1 MGRPAEV
8 AVKFTVPFV
17 GEISGTWRPDD
28 AERKAAWELYVE
40 LITRVSVI
48 ELGPAEGVL
57 REALSSHY
65 TLFHTTREIL
75 RRYGPDVAPRSRQ
88 GEITFGSLAVTVLN
102 AVVRPLLTRWHP
114 ALAEH
119 EATRPAGVAPRV
131 HEQEWEHEAELRE
144 QLRVSRQALAELARV
159 LAEVAGAADL
169 LVPRT
174 PRPPNQRGGGRRKRR
189 APVVGQR
196 GIRVSGGRFSTDL
209 GRTVSAS
216 ATHVRAR
223 HPMKLCGDRVLGS
236 VTQFRARDVTGDTGS
251 P

>member
-48 ELGPAEGVL
+48 ELGPAEGIL

-119 EATRPAGVAPRV
+119 EAARPAGVAPQM

-144 QLRVSRQALAELARV
+144 QLRVSRQALADLARV

-169 LVPRT
+169 LVPRP

-189 APVVGQR
+189 APVAGQR
-196 GIRVSGGRFSTDL
+196 GACVRGRCFSVDL
-209 GRTVSAS
+209 GRTVSES
-216 ATHVRAR
+216 AAHVRVR
-223 HPMKLCGDRVLGS
+223 RPM
-236 VTQFRARDVTGDTGS
+236 QAA
-251 P
+251 

>member
-8 AVKFTVPFV
+8 AVKFSVPFV

-40 LITRVSVI
+40 LITRVSVV
-48 ELGPAEGVL
+48 ELGPSEGVL
-57 REALSSHY
+57 REALSSQY
-65 TLFHTTREIL
+65 TLFHTTRDIL

-119 EATRPAGVAPRV
+119 EAARPPGVAPQQ
-131 HEQEWEHEAELRE
+131 HEQAWEHEAELRQ
-144 QLRVSRQALAELARV
+144 QLSLARHTLTNLARV

-169 LVPRT
+169 LPPTPPRI
-174 PRPPNQRGGGRRKRR
+174 PNQAGGGGLRKRR
-189 APVVGQR
+189 CRLTHERHSHVGSGRRSPVVADSHLRPSFRTPPRPRAGTC
-196 GIRVSGGRFSTDL
+196 GAGTHSPGTCGGSL
-209 GRTVSAS
+209 V
-216 ATHVRAR
+216 
-223 HPMKLCGDRVLGS
+223 
-236 VTQFRARDVTGDTGS
+236 
-251 P
+251 

>member
-1 MGRPAEV
+1 MGRRPAEV

-17 GEISGTWRPDD
+17 GEISGIWRPDD

-48 ELGPAEGVL
+48 ELGPTEGVL

-65 TLFHTTREIL
+65 TLFTTTRDIL

-88 GEITFGSLAVTVLN
+88 GQITFGSLAVTVLN

-119 EATRPAGVAPRV
+119 EAARPSGTAPQR
-131 HEQEWEHEAELRE
+131 HEHEWEYEAELRE
-144 QLRVSRQALAELARV
+144 ELRTSRQALAELARV

-169 LVPRT
+169 LDPRS
-174 PRPPNQRGGGRRKRR
+174 PRLPDQAGGG
-189 APVVGQR
+189 
-196 GIRVSGGRFSTDL
+196 
-209 GRTVSAS
+209 
-216 ATHVRAR
+216 
-223 HPMKLCGDRVLGS
+223 LGS
-236 VTQFRARDVTGDTGS
+236 GDARSPGGDERS

>member
-8 AVKFTVPFV
+8 AVKFSVPFV

-40 LITRVSVI
+40 LITRVSVV
-48 ELGPAEGVL
+48 ELGPSEGVL
-57 REALSSHY
+57 REALSSQY
-65 TLFHTTREIL
+65 TLFHTTRDIL

-119 EATRPAGVAPRV
+119 EAARLPGVAPQQ
-131 HEQEWEHEAELRE
+131 HEQEWEHEAELRQ
-144 QLRVSRQALAELARV
+144 QLRLARHTLTDLARV

-169 LVPRT
+169 LAPAQPRI
-174 PRPPNQRGGGRRKRR
+174 PNQPGGGLRKRR
-189 APVVGQR
+189 CRLAHERQSHVGSGRRSPVVAGSR
-196 GIRVSGGRFSTDL
+196 LRPGLRRTARTTPRTSPRSRAGTWSAGTCSGSL
-209 GRTVSAS
+209 V
-216 ATHVRAR
+216 
-223 HPMKLCGDRVLGS
+223 
-236 VTQFRARDVTGDTGS
+236 
-251 P
+251 